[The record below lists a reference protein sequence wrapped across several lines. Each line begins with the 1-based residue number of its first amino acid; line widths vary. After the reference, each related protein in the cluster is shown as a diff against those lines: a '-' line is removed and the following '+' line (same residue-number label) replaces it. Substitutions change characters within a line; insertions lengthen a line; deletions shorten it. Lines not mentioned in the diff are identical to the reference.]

1 MSDETKTVSIAPED
15 VFGCGADNG
24 TDVLKYDIGVVIR
37 GLPSGSSTNT
47 EEGKAAKTK
56 DDWKKE
62 AKAA

>member
-15 VFGCGADNG
+15 VFGCAVDNG

-37 GLPSGSSTNT
+37 GLPSGASNT
-47 EEGKAAKTK
+47 EEGKAAETK